1 MTLVE
6 SRSDGIATSP
16 CHGRQLRRLDDG
28 GLECPHCGRVFGS
41 EVLLR

>member
-28 GLECPHCGRVFGS
+28 LECPHCGRVFGS